1 MDSHFY
7 VFGAGH
13 AAGQLSYIGLCD
25 CRPDEHKEEI
35 LRGLARSGSAS
46 LAVWIAEMRR
56 RSESDLFVIED
67 CPTRREAEDA
77 VSFWRS
83 YYRWLG
89 FELLSGGDA
98 INAVK
103 AYDATTQIG

>member
-1 MDSHFY
+1 MDSRYY

-13 AAGQLSYIGLCD
+13 AAEQLSYIGLCD

-35 LRGLARSGSAS
+35 LRSLARGGSSGLA
-46 LAVWIAEMRR
+46 LWIAEMRG

-67 CPTRREAEDA
+67 YPTRSEAEDA

-98 INAVK
+98 ASP
-103 AYDATTQIG
+103 IG

>member
-1 MDSHFY
+1 MDSRYY

-25 CRPDEHKEEI
+25 CRPDQHKEDI
-35 LRGLARSGSAS
+35 LRS
-46 LAVWIAEMRR
+46 LAHGGSGHLAAWTAEMRQ
-56 RSESDLFVIED
+56 RSESELFVIED
-67 CPTRREAEDA
+67 YPTRSEAEDA

-89 FELLSGGDA
+89 FDLLSGDA
-98 INAVK
+98 AAIDVK
-103 AYDATTQIG
+103 AHVAMSPIG